1 MKQYQVK
8 KVNDQL
14 VYVLVTDSEGLAR
27 QINSI
32 EKEVVRY
39 YKNVIIDN
47 IVSVGNNSTTRF
59 FLIAVREGKLDI
71 ENAVFSNEVN
81 KLVKNTEAKT
91 ISKTITE
98 VLLKNQNFIRNSIAS
113 NEFKN
118 QLFSTSGNQ
127 K

>member
-32 EKEVVRY
+32 EKDVVHD

-47 IVSVGNNSTTRF
+47 IVSVGDNSTTRF
-59 FLIAVREGKLDI
+59 FLIAIREGKFDI
-71 ENAVFSNEVN
+71 ENAVFSNEIN
-81 KLVKNTEAKT
+81 KLVNSVEAKT
-91 ISKTITE
+91 ISETITK

-113 NEFKN
+113 NDFKN
-118 QLFSTSGNQ
+118 QLFSIRGNQ

>member
-32 EKEVVRY
+32 EKDVVHD

-47 IVSVGNNSTTRF
+47 IVSVGDNSTTRF
-59 FLIAVREGKLDI
+59 FLIAIREGKFDI

-81 KLVKNTEAKT
+81 KLVNSVEAKT
-91 ISKTITE
+91 ISETITK

-113 NEFKN
+113 NDFKN
-118 QLFSTSGNQ
+118 QLFSIRGNQ